1 MSKERYPISEDQFQ
15 AITKFMDFI
24 IQKNMEEILIEGLIH
39 IPNDIDKKL
48 LENIFGKEELEKYSC

>member
-24 IQKNMEEILIEGLIH
+24 IQKHMKEEGLM
-39 IPNDIDKKL
+39 L
-48 LENIFGKEELEKYSC
+48 LEEKNSYRKFNV